1 MQADPTIVP
10 AKLDLRHE
18 ASNMLLVVLAGEWKT
33 RSGLTD
39 VSAVQDGQFEN
50 IGQRMVST
58 LEAMEKLIAS
68 PGWTDAI
75 QSLTRTSEETRRFVA
90 DLRTEVRPV
99 VGSLT
104 NAAEQA
110 SQTLEE
116 VHRTLE
122 ELRGVAGAES
132 PLVGQLN
139 DTLTEFS
146 DAARSIRLLADYL
159 NRNPS
164 ALLGGRKHSE
174 SKP

>member
-39 VSAVQDGQFEN
+39 VSAVRDAFEK

-116 VHRTLE
+116 VHRTFE